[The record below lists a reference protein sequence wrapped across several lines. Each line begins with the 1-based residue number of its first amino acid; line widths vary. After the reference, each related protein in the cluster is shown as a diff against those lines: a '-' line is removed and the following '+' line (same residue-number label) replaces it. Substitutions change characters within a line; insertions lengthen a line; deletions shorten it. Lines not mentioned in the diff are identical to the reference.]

1 MNIKSRVDKLE
12 KRGGGLRYVALLGAG
27 RQVDILT
34 GQEVKPSAGDVVIA
48 KLGNAEMWGAL

>member
-1 MNIKSRVDKLE
+1 MRIKRRLEKLE
-12 KRGGGLRYVALLGAG
+12 KRGGGLRYVVSLGAG